1 MEDEMPLPMRH
12 KQKCAWNA
20 LKVMKENTMLEQQND
35 KNIYKSCSSN
45 SENYYRRKK
54 HWYYLI
60 SETFTE
66 SVAML
71 EKFIF
76 KHT

>member
-35 KNIYKSCSSN
+35 KIYTSHAAPTQKIITGVKS
-45 SENYYRRKK
+45 
-54 HWYYLI
+54 I
-60 SETFTE
+60 D
-66 SVAML
+66 
-71 EKFIF
+71 II
-76 KHT
+76 